1 MPYRLR
7 KKQAF
12 LRFYVLRFAFLICVL
27 LRFITFYVFVL
38 CLYVLRLYSTVRFLP
53 LQCVLPGTATPKK
66 LCTFYKQV
74 MHTK

>member
-27 LRFITFYVFVL
+27 LLFITFYVFVL
-38 CLYVLRLYSTVRFLP
+38 CLYVLRFLPQVRFLP
-53 LQCVLPGTATPKK
+53 L
-66 LCTFYKQV
+66 
-74 MHTK
+74 